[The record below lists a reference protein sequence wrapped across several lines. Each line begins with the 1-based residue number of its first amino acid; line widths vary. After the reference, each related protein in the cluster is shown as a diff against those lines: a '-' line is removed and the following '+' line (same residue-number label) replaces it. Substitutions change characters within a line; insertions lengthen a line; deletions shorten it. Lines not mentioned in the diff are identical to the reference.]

1 MAKPRTPKPKTS
13 NKPKQENVRRT
24 SQPKSKEEQVQA
36 IADDIKSELVGF
48 ILRERLA
55 QQVTVESVRIALGR
69 GGNKLDEFLEE
80 YTSGYKRAVPGNQL
94 ATEIQDEKKNEP
106 ELKQVSRDASLNLGL
121 PTDKNSPQT
130 GKTTPKPKPK
140 KK

>member
-1 MAKPRTPKPKTS
+1 MAKKKPSKPKTS
-13 NKPKQENVRRT
+13 DKPKSENARRT
-24 SQPKSKEEQVQA
+24 SQPKSPAEKTQA
-36 IADDIKSELVGF
+36 IADDIKSELISF

-69 GGNKLDEFLEE
+69 GGNKLDEFMEE
-80 YTSGYKRAVPGNQL
+80 FTTGYKRAVPNNQL

-121 PTDKNSPQT
+121 PSDKNSPQT
-130 GKTTPKPKPK
+130 GKPTPKPKPK